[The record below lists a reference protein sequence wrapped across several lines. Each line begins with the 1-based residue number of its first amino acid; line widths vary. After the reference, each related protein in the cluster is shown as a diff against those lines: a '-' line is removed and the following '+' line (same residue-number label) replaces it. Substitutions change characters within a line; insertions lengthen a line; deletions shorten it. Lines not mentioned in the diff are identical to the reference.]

1 MGTNPILRLWE
12 QNSLLDFMELNL
24 ENLKKHTLTHTH
36 TDTQTS
42 KGIGF
47 FDSLVRRYGI
57 DKNMYS
63 PPNGK
68 KS

>member
-1 MGTNPILRLWE
+1 MGTKLYIKFHG
-12 QNSLLDFMELNL
+12 SKM